1 MGWLWG
7 DSNKDDP
14 VKKLSPE
21 LKEFLE
27 KETPAKYVPTEPAQ
41 PTQKPSEKTVDS
53 YDQAAPSD
61 SSKPLVPSAS
71 LFPDGRYAHLWKTY
85 KPLEEVEGNPI
96 TGAQR
101 VVEKFKERK
110 DAVHQ
115 AAMENCALEHEALT
129 NCFQTG
135 DLQQRVWSRIT
146 MCSEANSKFSR
157 CFTTQAVSSLFHFL
171 FPISHLPLYAD
182 MEALEIST
190 SSGLRCLVSSR

>member
-7 DSNKDDP
+7 DLNKDDP

-41 PTQKPSEKTVDS
+41 PTQKPSEKTVDA

-85 KPLEEVEGNPI
+85 KPLEEVEGNPM

-146 MCSEANSKFSR
+146 MCSEANSTFSR
-157 CFTTQAVSSLFHFL
+157 CFTTQAVSGIFHFP
-171 FPISHLPLYAD
+171 FPIC
-182 MEALEIST
+182 
-190 SSGLRCLVSSR
+190 RCTLTWRR